1 MNFKSWML
9 AGAAL
14 VVLISLPQVHAQ
26 QNTPANPD
34 KSGMKGMDMG
44 DSSAPP
50 QAAGMADSEM
60 SDMHM
65 EMSAHM
71 RMTEARPANPGDEA
85 RAEKIVAE
93 LRPAI
98 EKYRDYHVAL
108 DDGFQIFMPNIP
120 QPHYHFTSFKNAV
133 EAQFR
138 FDPERPTSLLYKK
151 TGDGYQLEGA
161 MYTAPRRY
169 SESQLDARIPLS
181 VAHWHQH
188 VNFCLPPKGTP
199 IGAGNMGEFGLRG
212 SITTES
218 ACDSANG
225 RWFPVVFGWMVHVYP
240 YETDPAK
247 IWAH

>member
-1 MNFKSWML
+1 MKFRPWIL
-9 AGAAL
+9 AGSVL
-14 VVLISLPQVHAQ
+14 TVLISLPRVHAQ
-26 QNTPANPD
+26 QTTAPGQD

-44 DSSAPP
+44 GSAAPP

-71 RMTEARPANPGDEA
+71 RMTDARPANPGDEA

-98 EKYRDYHVAL
+98 EKYRDYRVAL
-108 DDGFQIFMPNIP
+108 DDGFHIFMPNIP
-120 QPHYHFTSFKNAV
+120 QPHYHFTSLENAA

-138 FDPERPTSLLYKK
+138 FDPAHPTSLLYKK

-161 MYTAPRRY
+161 MYTALRRY
-169 SESQLDARIPLS
+169 SEDQLDARVPLS

-188 VNFCLPPKGTP
+188 VNLCMPPRGTP
-199 IGAGNMGEFGLRG
+199 IAQANLHEFGLHG
-212 SITTES
+212 SIATED
-218 ACDSANG
+218 ACDAANG
-225 RWFPVVFGWMVHVYP
+225 RWIPVIFGWMVHVYP

>member
-1 MNFKSWML
+1 MKARTWML
-9 AGAAL
+9 AAAAL
-14 VVLISLPQVHAQ
+14 TMLISLPLVHAQ
-26 QNTPANPD
+26 QNAPANPD
-34 KSGMKGMDMG
+34 KSAMKGMDMG
-44 DSSAPP
+44 AAPP

-60 SDMHM
+60 SGMHM

-71 RMTEARPANPGDEA
+71 RMTDPHAANPSDEA
-85 RAEKIVAE
+85 RAEKIVDE

-108 DDGFQIFMPNIP
+108 DDGFKIFMPNIP
-120 QPHYHFTSFKNAV
+120 QPHYHFTSFKNAL

-138 FDPERPTSLLYKK
+138 FDPARPTSLLYKRA
-151 TGDGYQLEGA
+151 GDGYQLEGA

-169 SESQLDARIPLS
+169 SEEQLDARVPLS

-199 IGAGNMGEFGLRG
+199 IGMSNMSEFGLRG
-212 SITTES
+212 SIVTED
-218 ACDSANG
+218 ACDAANG

-240 YETDPAK
+240 YETDAAK